1 MVMRGESSPA
11 VIPDEQ
17 MARFRFMLDYSEEAI
32 CMNSS
37 PLARGEKV
45 RVVKGPLTGLVGEL
59 VNVDGKSKIAVRLNM
74 LGCACVNMPIG
85 YVEAICEKTNP
96 VIIIHHYMNT
106 KLSGAFALIF
116 FFFFLSAC
124 QSYKK
129 VPYLQDAEI
138 LKQANT
144 QVAPVQDA
152 RLIPGD
158 EVSILVS
165 TSDPVVSQPFNAQ
178 GSTFLLDDQGNINY
192 PVLGKLPLNGLTS
205 REAET

>member
-1 MVMRGESSPA
+1 MILTKPKSISAGPSDGTGEGVAHSKRWYVALVRMHHEKKVAERLDKIGIENFVPVQQEIHQWSDRRKMVESVLLSMMVFVHVNPKERKEVLSFSTVSRYMVMRGESSPA

-85 YVEAICEKTNP
+85 YVEAICEKN
-96 VIIIHHYMNT
+96 
-106 KLSGAFALIF
+106 
-116 FFFFLSAC
+116 
-124 QSYKK
+124 
-129 VPYLQDAEI
+129 
-138 LKQANT
+138 
-144 QVAPVQDA
+144 
-152 RLIPGD
+152 
-158 EVSILVS
+158 
-165 TSDPVVSQPFNAQ
+165 
-178 GSTFLLDDQGNINY
+178 
-192 PVLGKLPLNGLTS
+192 
-205 REAET
+205 

>member
-1 MVMRGESSPA
+1 
-11 VIPDEQ
+11 
-17 MARFRFMLDYSEEAI
+17 
-32 CMNSS
+32 
-37 PLARGEKV
+37 
-45 RVVKGPLTGLVGEL
+45 
-59 VNVDGKSKIAVRLNM
+59 
-74 LGCACVNMPIG
+74 
-85 YVEAICEKTNP
+85 
-96 VIIIHHYMNT
+96 MNT

-116 FFFFLSAC
+116 FFFFFSAC

-192 PVLGKLPLNGLTS
+192 PVLGKLPLNGLTTYCHTQIFLLIPELYQNCPFVCYNAS
-205 REAET
+205 SHILSQYKCPLQQSCK